1 MTRDRSRAPVV
12 AIGRRR
18 FLRRIGA
25 GVSALAFGGVAAPTV
40 LRAAEVVRAAGKRVV
55 IVGGGVGGT
64 TVAVHL
70 RRHAPDIEVVL
81 IEPSPALIWAPGTF
95 DYVFGSSDRAQVAW
109 DYAPLAGRGVR
120 VVKAAATTVD
130 PVRRTVTTGAGT
142 FEYTALVL
150 ASGIRL
156 ASEAIEGLAASGNLS
171 PYDPAALDALRDRIA
186 AFAGGRVVVS
196 VPAGALKCPP
206 APYEFVLLLAHH
218 LKTRNTKGRVTLLD
232 AWPTPQP
239 DALSAG
245 LGAALSADPE
255 RIEHVPQ
262 VNVAKVDPGARKVVT
277 AEGDEFEYDLLCL
290 IPPNRVSP
298 LVAVLGFAA
307 EGDIFADVDPVTFR
321 ARRYETVFAVGDV
334 TRTPYGRNAAAA
346 HSAAGL
352 CAREVARALGAAA
365 GAAPTTVKVDTACY
379 PFVTPEATLKLQV
392 AFTATAT
399 DLNSQVTSDN
409 TAAAA
414 NRKLRRAW
422 ETAVRA
428 DLFGS

>member
-1 MTRDRSRAPVV
+1 MPRDRSRAPVV

-18 FLRRIGA
+18 FLRRVGA
-25 GVSALAFGGVAAPTV
+25 GVSALALGGVAAPTV
-40 LRAAEVVRAAGKRVV
+40 VRAAEVVRASGKRVV

-70 RRHAPDIEVVL
+70 RRLAPDIEVVL
-81 IEPSPALIWAPGTF
+81 VEPSPALIWAPGTF
-95 DYVFGSSDRAQVAW
+95 DYLFGRRDRAHIAW
-109 DYAPLAGRGVR
+109 DYARLTAQGVR

-130 PVRRTVTTGAGT
+130 PAHRTVTTGAGT

-150 ASGIRL
+150 ATGIRL
-156 ASEAIEGLAASGNLS
+156 ASEAIEGLTASGNLS

-206 APYEFVLLLAHH
+206 APYEFALLLAHH
-218 LKTRNTKGRVTLLD
+218 LKTRNVKGRVTLLD

-239 DALSAG
+239 DALSTG

-262 VNVAKVDPGARKVVT
+262 VNVAKVDPAARKVLT

-298 LVAVLGFAA
+298 LVAALGLGT
-307 EGDIFADVDPVTFR
+307 EGDIFADVDPITFR
-321 ARRYETVFAVGDV
+321 ARRYETMFAVGDV
-334 TRTPYGRNAAAA
+334 ARTPYGRNAAAA
-346 HSAAGL
+346 HSAAIL
-352 CAREVARALGAAA
+352 CAREIARALGAAA
-365 GAAPTTVKVDTACY
+365 GPASTTAKVDTACY
-379 PFVTPEATLKLQV
+379 PFITPEETLKLQV
-392 AFTATAT
+392 AFTATAK
-399 DLNSQVTSDN
+399 DLNSQVASDN
-409 TAAAA
+409 AAAAA
-414 NRKLRRAW
+414 NRKLRRDW
-422 ETAVRA
+422 ETAVRT

>member
-25 GVSALAFGGVAAPTV
+25 GVSALVFGGVAAPTV
-40 LRAAEVVRAAGKRVV
+40 LRAAEVVRAVRKRVV

-81 IEPSPALIWAPGTF
+81 IEPSPALIWAPGSF
-95 DYVFGSSDRAQVAW
+95 DYVFGRSDRAHIAW
-109 DYAPLAGRGVR
+109 DYAPLARRGGR
-120 VVKAAATTVD
+120 VVKAAATAVD
-130 PVRRTVTTGAGT
+130 PARRTVTTGTGT

-156 ASEAIEGLAASGNLS
+156 AGEAIEGLAASGNLS

-206 APYEFVLLLAHH
+206 APYEFALLLAHH
-218 LKTRNTKGRVTLLD
+218 LKARNAKGRVTLLD

-245 LGAALSADPE
+245 LGAALAADPE

-298 LVAVLGFAA
+298 LVAALGFAA

-321 ARRYETVFAVGDV
+321 ARRYESVFAVGDV
-334 TRTPYGRNAAAA
+334 ARTPYGRNAAAA
-346 HSAAGL
+346 HSAAAL
-352 CAREVARALGAAA
+352 CAREVARALDAATGAPPA
-365 GAAPTTVKVDTACY
+365 TVKVDTACY
-379 PFVTPEATLKLQV
+379 PFVTPEETLKLQV

-399 DLNSQVTSDN
+399 DLDSQVTSDN
-409 TAAAA
+409 AAAVA